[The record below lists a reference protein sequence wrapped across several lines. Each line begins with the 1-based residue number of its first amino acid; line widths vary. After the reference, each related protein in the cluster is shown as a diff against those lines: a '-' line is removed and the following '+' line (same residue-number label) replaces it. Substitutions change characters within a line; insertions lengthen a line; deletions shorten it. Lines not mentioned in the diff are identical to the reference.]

1 MKNSV
6 YDSSSFWASRR
17 SHRASERE
25 RVSFAHPYTF
35 LGSIVAAS
43 SPARELHPNLRRL
56 QGALRRPEHLPG
68 GGATVVMS
76 AAQCAT
82 FTLAA
87 ATFAAGRGGRAKEV
101 ALPVNVV
108 NMW

>member
-6 YDSSSFWASRR
+6 HDSSSFWGSRR
-17 SHRASERE
+17 SHRASERI
-25 RVSFAHPYTF
+25 SFAQPCTF
-35 LGSIVAAS
+35 LCSTVASTRAAS
-43 SPARELHPNLRRL
+43 
-56 QGALRRPEHLPG
+56 PEHVPC

-87 ATFAAGRGGRAKEV
+87 ATFAAGRGAPAKVVVPVLVNLGNLRRAHH
-101 ALPVNVV
+101 ADLL
-108 NMW
+108 

>member
-1 MKNSV
+1 MFPFPIPALS
-6 YDSSSFWASRR
+6 
-17 SHRASERE
+17 
-25 RVSFAHPYTF
+25 
-35 LGSIVAAS
+35 LAAS

-76 AAQCAT
+76 AAQCAA

-87 ATFAAGRGGRAKEV
+87 TTFAAGRGGPAKEV
-101 ALPVNVV
+101 AVPVNVV
-108 NMW
+108 IFDSRVHHADQG